1 MFRFV
6 LIGLIVLIAFPGG
19 LAANDKILSVLNW
32 SEYLD
37 DDLVAEFERRYEV
50 DVQFTYFESSDDR
63 DRIMA
68 ENDGAGFDLVLA
80 EDASIRAL
88 SLLGWLQPFDEREVP
103 NLRHLDPRWLA
114 RDEQGRVL
122 AVPYFWGT
130 VGIAYRRD
138 LLEQP
143 ISTWRQFFEPAEDLR
158 GYIALIDDAWD
169 VVGMALKSL
178 GKSMVSESSQD
189 LSEAE
194 SLLRA
199 QKPYVRS
206 YGVVSLTEKSTLNTG
221 EIRAAMVYNGDGVTL
236 AELNENIAYV
246 LPEEGSGLWVD
257 QWTVPAKATSKPLA
271 YRFLDFLNE
280 PKNAAKNAETLY
292 YASPNRDAEA
302 LMSADLLHDPNV
314 YPPAEV
320 LARCERYQGL
330 SARALRRRISILSS
344 LTGD

>member
-114 RDEQGRVL
+114 RDEQG
-122 AVPYFWGT
+122 
-130 VGIAYRRD
+130 
-138 LLEQP
+138 
-143 ISTWRQFFEPAEDLR
+143 
-158 GYIALIDDAWD
+158 
-169 VVGMALKSL
+169 
-178 GKSMVSESSQD
+178 ESSQC
-189 LSEAE
+189 
-194 SLLRA
+194 
-199 QKPYVRS
+199 P
-206 YGVVSLTEKSTLNTG
+206 
-221 EIRAAMVYNGDGVTL
+221 I
-236 AELNENIAYV
+236 
-246 LPEEGSGLWVD
+246 SGALWVS
-257 QWTVPAKATSKPLA
+257 PIAGICSSSRSP
-271 YRFLDFLNE
+271 
-280 PKNAAKNAETLY
+280 PG
-292 YASPNRDAEA
+292 ASFSN
-302 LMSADLLHDPNV
+302 
-314 YPPAEV
+314 
-320 LARCERYQGL
+320 
-330 SARALRRRISILSS
+330 RRRTCAAISP
-344 LTGD
+344 